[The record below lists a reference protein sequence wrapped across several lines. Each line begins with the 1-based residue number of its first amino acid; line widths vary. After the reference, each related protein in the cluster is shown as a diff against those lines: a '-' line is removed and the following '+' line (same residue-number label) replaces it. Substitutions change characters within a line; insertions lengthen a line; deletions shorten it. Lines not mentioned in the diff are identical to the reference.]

1 MAVGATQ
8 GDRVFSEVK
17 RLCYA
22 GLNEATL
29 LREVTDRLRRAV
41 PFEGYC
47 AHAVDPLS
55 GLISNAIPEQMGGEK
70 EARLFLE
77 HLYFAED
84 VNEYNYLVR
93 SRRPVALLSETIGG
107 RFERS
112 LRYRELMEPLGY
124 GYELR
129 GVFTAGSQLWGAIDA
144 RREKGRPDFEAR
156 EVRLFRRVAPHL
168 GAGLKAA
175 VLRSQAPP
183 EKDGDGTPGVLVL
196 DQQGRVS
203 HYTAAAERWLEELE
217 DPDSYA
223 RWHEGRGPS
232 AWREGKGLP
241 VPLWT
246 VMSALRRAL
255 KPETEQDKASIPR
268 ICVRA
273 RSGRWLTLQAS
284 LSEPHAN
291 GSSETVIV
299 MEPPGPKEMLWL
311 NAASYGLTARERAV
325 VELVMR
331 GFSTAQIS
339 ATLYIS
345 KYTVQEHLCSA
356 FDKVGVRDRQ
366 ALVKRLFFDNIYP
379 TLLEEFE

>member
-1 MAVGATQ
+1 MAVGAAQ

-22 GLNEATL
+22 GLDEATL
-29 LREVTDRLRRAV
+29 LREVVDRLRRAV

-55 GLISNAIPEQMGGEK
+55 GLVANAFSEAMGGEK
-70 EARLFLE
+70 EARLFFE
-77 HLYFAED
+77 HLYFAD
-84 VNEYNYLVR
+84 DINEYNSMAK

-129 GVFTAGSQLWGAIDA
+129 GVFTAGSELWGAIDA
-144 RREKGRPDFEAR
+144 RREKGRPDFEPR

-175 VLRSQAPP
+175 VLRSQVPP
-183 EKDGDGTPGVLVL
+183 EKNGDDTLGVLVL

-203 HYTAAAERWLEELE
+203 HYTATAKRWLEELE
-217 DPDSYA
+217 DPDS
-223 RWHEGRGPS
+223 RWHEGHGPS

-241 VPLWT
+241 AAVWT
-246 VMSALRRAL
+246 VVSTLRRAL
-255 KPETEQDKASIPR
+255 KPETERDKASIPR
-268 ICVRA
+268 VCVRA
-273 RSGRWLTLQAS
+273 HSGRWLTLQAS
-284 LSEPHAN
+284 LSEAHTD

-299 MEPPGPKEMLWL
+299 IEPPGPKEMLWL
-311 NAASYGLTARERAV
+311 NTASYGLTARERAV

-356 FDKVGVRDRQ
+356 FDKVGVRDRH